1 MSQDELNELL
11 LTAQK
16 KGLMASL
23 HSIGDGAMEM
33 SLNAIEYAEMNC
45 PRADMRHAIV
55 HCQISTDDLLKKFKK
70 LNVVAHI
77 QPAFIDTDMYI
88 VEERVGK
95 EKTKTSYAWKTMHD
109 LGIHM
114 AFGSDSPV
122 ISLSVM
128 EGLYCAV
135 TRKDLAG
142 NPENGWIPE
151 QAISLYD
158 AVYAY
163 TMGGAYASYD
173 DGRKGSITKGKYAD
187 MVILDKNI
195 FDIPEEE
202 IKDTKVLKTILN
214 GKIVYERSSN

>member
-1 MSQDELNELL
+1 
-11 LTAQK
+11 
-16 KGLMASL
+16 
-23 HSIGDGAMEM
+23 
-33 SLNAIEYAEMNC
+33 
-45 PRADMRHAIV
+45 
-55 HCQISTDDLLKKFKK
+55 
-70 LNVVAHI
+70 
-77 QPAFIDTDMYI
+77 
-88 VEERVGK
+88 
-95 EKTKTSYAWKTMHD
+95 MHD

-114 AFGSDSPV
+114 AFGSNSPV

-173 DGRKGSITKGKYAD
+173 DGRKGSITKEK
-187 MVILDKNI
+187 MQIWLSLTKISLI
-195 FDIPEEE
+195 F
-202 IKDTKVLKTILN
+202 L
-214 GKIVYERSSN
+214 